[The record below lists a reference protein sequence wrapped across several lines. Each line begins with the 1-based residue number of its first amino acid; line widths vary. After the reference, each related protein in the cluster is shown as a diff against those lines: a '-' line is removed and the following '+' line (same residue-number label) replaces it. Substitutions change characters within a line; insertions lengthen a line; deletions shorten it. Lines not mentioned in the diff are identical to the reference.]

1 MIKWTIRIEQK
12 YVNRTP
18 EFESFIKKL
27 ADSGVGHITTTTE
40 KNIVVQIWDMS
51 NDALQTLFSIM
62 PLELHNRM
70 MDVGRRNHDSMVAG
84 SVSDKDGH
92 NSTIS
97 LLNQCKEFLYAHQ
110 GWHRWNAY
118 PLEPTKNHFARLVDL
133 IPIQSV
139 MGYIQRVSLQAD
151 LDLDK
156 GFSVVVNDYCFSVH
170 GYILALKYRERRK
183 VEPAVERLLRN
194 SKKIR
199 ELTKTNNE
207 IVLGTDLKTCK

>member
-12 YVNRTP
+12 CINRTP
-18 EFESFIKKL
+18 EFESFIRKL
-27 ADSGVGHITTTTE
+27 THSGVAHISTTIE
-40 KNIVVQIWDMS
+40 KNVVVQIFDMS
-51 NDALQTLFSIM
+51 NEALHNLFSIM

-92 NSTIS
+92 NGTIS
-97 LLNQCKEFLYAHQ
+97 LLNQRNEFLYAHQ

-133 IPIQSV
+133 IPVQTV
-139 MGYIQRVSLQAD
+139 MGYIQRVSLQANLN
-151 LDLDK
+151 LDE
-156 GFSVVVNDYCFSVH
+156 GFSIVVDDYCFSIH